1 MILLCLSYQIYQS
14 HICLFLYV
22 SILYLNAVS
31 PHVACTFEKQWQ
43 QQSDW
48 KRDYL
53 CCCHCQTLCGC
64 LWVCHRWKV
73 GFSRLMTWWIDPL
86 EPQTAL
92 FPGVFKE
99 LAWWLLVVD
108 HGFFVAWCNSKIYI
122 YMSMFISNKTWT
134 WNASRGIKIAQSKQ
148 DKQQKGNNMP
158 NTTRGLLPTIVCF
171 PLRVGK
177 DLPFSWVETSDSNLY
192 QPSL

>member
-1 MILLCLSYQIYQS
+1 MIEKGTTCVVATARR
-14 HICLFLYV
+14 FVGAFEYV
-22 SILYLNAVS
+22 IVEKLASQGLWLGELILWN
-31 PHVACTFEKQWQ
+31 HKQHSSLVFSKSWP
-43 QQSDW
+43 D
-48 KRDYL
+48 
-53 CCCHCQTLCGC
+53 GC
-64 LWVCHRWKV
+64 
-73 GFSRLMTWWIDPL
+73 
-86 EPQTAL
+86 
-92 FPGVFKE
+92 
-99 LAWWLLVVD
+99 WLLTMD
-108 HGFFVAWCNSKIYI
+108 FLLLDANPRYIYII